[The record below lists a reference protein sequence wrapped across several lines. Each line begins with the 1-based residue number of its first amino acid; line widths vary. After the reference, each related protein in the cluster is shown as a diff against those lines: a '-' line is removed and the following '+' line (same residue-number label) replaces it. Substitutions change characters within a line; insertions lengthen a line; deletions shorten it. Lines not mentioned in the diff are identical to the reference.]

1 MDRDQLVD
9 DLRDYI
15 ASEQGSH
22 EAAIQSLFDGLVRDK
37 EIAGLAARL
46 RLSDDT
52 AFKSVITKISARQ
65 GAFNRLQER
74 LRKLRNERQVNKV
87 PSTRP
92 GKNKG
97 SVLRE
102 LTTLVAAAD
111 LQSAEHLLLTALE
124 EGQDPDYLTLLGR
137 VYTLQHRPVE
147 GARAIQSADAIRRQ
161 QGAFV
166 LDRTVRPDDHNP
178 SAADLDFIQDN
189 ARQFAP
195 LEDETF
201 ELVHLQSANA
211 SVRVEPIARPNVRV
225 MDGVSSGEQPH
236 RANGTK
242 EPKRRLSL
250 SQAGVNSPNR
260 DASTQTHNASV
271 RVDSTTR
278 PNGREVGGA
287 DSAKQLHR
295 ATGTK
300 EPKRRLSLNPARVNS
315 PKSDGSTQADNAGV
329 RVDSTVNTPGN
340 DCSEQAHTLGMPDP
354 SPWSTSPVDSTQ
366 KTDIELPVEPAQE
379 VEVDISAEP
388 LSRFLADEAVFGAL
402 PDSRDLDAFCLDQ
415 IDGEDDSIGMGGMP
429 YSEDADFDPN
439 LAAEL
444 AELELY
450 GTTKA
455 REDKSERDSDYL
467 KDADD
472 EFAFYAFD
480 PDTVFDNDKYQ
491 VETAGGDSEDR
502 ITREERAK
510 QKAVELVYRYD
521 WPHGTLPLI
530 QQIYVM
536 SGWGATRV
544 ALERAIDEGLTP
556 EELVLAAHIKVIWA
570 DNDLYWIAFDS
581 TGSTRL
587 SYHALSWRTALMIV
601 RSFESIPQ
609 VEEIDVLLEQLFEY
623 WYENATLRRVFKA
636 FARYLWYRFGDIDGA
651 LPARQMGDFDSP
663 YQRPGEEYSD
673 LGIPNDL
680 ETAILRELQAYGVP
694 QIKDPQE
701 PSCYFSDL
709 PVGTEEGEVVA
720 STKQQNDQPAE
731 LNGGE
736 VRSDAQVDTP
746 TSELAGEDNRG

>member
-1 MDRDQLVD
+1 MDCDQLVN
-9 DLRDYI
+9 DLRDYM
-15 ASEQGSH
+15 ASEQGSR
-22 EAAIQSLFDGLVRDK
+22 EAAIQSLFEGLVRDS
-37 EIAGLAARL
+37 ELVGLAAHL
-46 RLSDDT
+46 QLSDDT
-52 AFKSVITKISARQ
+52 ALKSVIREISARQ
-65 GAFNRLQER
+65 GAINRLQER
-74 LRKLRNERQVNKV
+74 LRKLRNERQVSQV
-87 PSTRP
+87 VATRP

-97 SVLRE
+97 SLLRE
-102 LTTLVAAAD
+102 LTSLVAAAD
-111 LQSAEHLLLTALE
+111 LQAAERLLLTALE

-166 LDRTVRPDDHNP
+166 LDRTMSPDHHNP
-178 SAADLDFIQDN
+178 SAADLDFIQEN

-201 ELVHLQSANA
+201 EFRHFQTDSA
-211 SVRVEPIARPNVRV
+211 SVRVEPTARPSDRDA
-225 MDGVSSGEQPH
+225 DGAGSGEQPH

-250 SQAGVNSPNR
+250 NPAGVNSPNR

-271 RVDSTTR
+271 RMDSAIR
-278 PNGREVGGA
+278 PNGREVDGA
-287 DSAKQLHR
+287 DNAQQPHR

-300 EPKRRLSLNPARVNS
+300 EPKRRLSLNPAGVNS
-315 PKSDGSTQADNAGV
+315 PKSDASSQTHNAGV
-329 RVDSTVNTPGN
+329 RVDSTVNSPGN
-340 DCSEQAHTLGMPDP
+340 DGNKQAHTLGTPDP
-354 SPWSTSPVDSTQ
+354 SPWSTSPVDSTP
-366 KTDIELPVEPAQE
+366 KAHIDLPAEPAPE
-379 VEVDISAEP
+379 VEVDVSAKP
-388 LSRFLADEAVFGAL
+388 LSRFLADEPVPGAL
-402 PDSRDLDAFCLDQ
+402 SDSRDVDAFYLDQ
-415 IDGEDDSIGMGGMP
+415 IEDDGSIGMGGIP

-455 REDKSERDSDYL
+455 REDKSQRDTEYL

-491 VETAGGDSEDR
+491 VEPAGGDSENR

-530 QQIYVM
+530 QQIYIM

-680 ETAILRELQAYGVP
+680 ETASLRKLQAYGVP
-694 QIKDPQE
+694 QIKDPQA

-709 PVGTEEGEVVA
+709 PVSTEEAEDVA

-731 LNGGE
+731 LNGSE
-736 VRSDAQVDTP
+736 VRSDALVDTP
-746 TSELAGEDNRG
+746 TSELAGHGVRA

>member
-1 MDRDQLVD
+1 MDCDQLVD
-9 DLRDYI
+9 DLRDYM
-15 ASEQGSH
+15 ASEQGSR
-22 EAAIQSLFDGLVRDK
+22 EAAIQSLFEGLVRDS
-37 EIAGLAARL
+37 ELIGLAAHL
-46 RLSDDT
+46 QLSDDT
-52 AFKSVITKISARQ
+52 ALKSVIREISERQ
-65 GAFNRLQER
+65 GVINRLQER
-74 LRKLRNERQVNKV
+74 LRKLRNERQISQVV
-87 PSTRP
+87 STRP
-92 GKNKG
+92 GQNKG
-97 SVLRE
+97 SLLRE

-111 LQSAEHLLLTALE
+111 LQAAERLLLTALE

-166 LDRTVRPDDHNP
+166 LDRTMSPDHHHP
-178 SAADLDFIQDN
+178 SAADLDFIQEN
-189 ARQFAP
+189 ACQFAP

-201 ELVHLQSANA
+201 EFRHFQAGNA
-211 SVRVEPIARPNVRV
+211 TVRVDPTIRPNGRDVG
-225 MDGVSSGEQPH
+225 DASSGEQSH
-236 RANGTK
+236 R
-242 EPKRRLSL
+242 P
-250 SQAGVNSPNR
+250 
-260 DASTQTHNASV
+260 
-271 RVDSTTR
+271 
-278 PNGREVGGA
+278 
-287 DSAKQLHR
+287 
-295 ATGTK
+295 TGTK
-300 EPKRRLSLNPARVNS
+300 EPKRRLSLNPAGVNS
-315 PKSDGSTQADNAGV
+315 PKSDASTQTHNAGV
-329 RVDSTVNTPGN
+329 RVDSTVSTSGN
-340 DCSEQAHTLGMPDP
+340 DCSEQAHTLRTPDP

-366 KTDIELPVEPAQE
+366 KAHIELPAQPVPE
-379 VEVDISAEP
+379 VEVDVAAEP
-388 LSRFLADEAVFGAL
+388 LSRFLADEPVLGVL
-402 PDSRDLDAFCLDQ
+402 SDSRELDAFYLDQ
-415 IDGEDDSIGMGGMP
+415 IDEDDSIGMGAIP

-455 REDKSERDSDYL
+455 GEDKSQRDSDYL
-467 KDADD
+467 KDSDD

-491 VETAGGDSEDR
+491 VEPAGGDSEDR

-510 QKAVELVYRYD
+510 QKAIELVYRYD

-680 ETAILRELQAYGVP
+680 ETASLRKLQAYGVP

-709 PVGTEEGEVVA
+709 PVSTEEGEDVA
-720 STKQQNDQPAE
+720 STKQQNDQATE
-731 LNGGE
+731 LNGSE

-746 TSELAGEDNRG
+746 TSELTGENIRG

>member
-1 MDRDQLVD
+1 MDCDRLVD
-9 DLRDYI
+9 ELRDYMI
-15 ASEQGSH
+15 SEQGSR
-22 EAAIQSLFDGLVRDK
+22 EAAIRSLFEGLVRDN
-37 EIAGLAARL
+37 ELAGLAAHVQS
-46 RLSDDT
+46 SDDT
-52 AFKSVITKISARQ
+52 ALKSVIREISARQ
-65 GAFNRLQER
+65 GVFNRLQER
-74 LRKLRNERQVNKV
+74 LRTLRSERQVNHV
-87 PSTRP
+87 VATRP
-92 GKNKG
+92 GKNKR
-97 SVLRE
+97 SLMRE

-111 LQSAEHLLLTALE
+111 LQAVERMLLTALE

-147 GARAIQSADAIRRQ
+147 AATAIQSADAIRRQ

-166 LDRTVRPDDHNP
+166 LDRTVSPDHHHP
-178 SAADLDFIQDN
+178 SAADLDFIQEN

-201 ELVHLQSANA
+201 ECRHSQTDSA
-211 SVRVEPIARPNVRV
+211 SLRVVPTTRPNGCDVGGAR
-225 MDGVSSGEQPH
+225 SGEQPH
-236 RANGTK
+236 RANGAK

-250 SQAGVNSPNR
+250 NPAGVNSPKR

-271 RVDSTTR
+271 RVDLAIR
-278 PNGREVGGA
+278 PSGREVDGA
-287 DSAKQLHR
+287 DRAQKLHR
-295 ATGTK
+295 ATDTK
-300 EPKRRLSLNPARVNS
+300 EPKRRLSLNLAR
-315 PKSDGSTQADNAGV
+315 
-329 RVDSTVNTPGN
+329 VNTPGN
-340 DCSEQAHTLGMPDP
+340 DGSTQVQPLGSPDHT
-354 SPWSTSPVDSTQ
+354 PWSTSPADSSQ
-366 KTDIELPVEPAQE
+366 KALIELPAEPAPE
-379 VEVDISAEP
+379 VEVDASPEP
-388 LSRFLADEAVFGAL
+388 LSCFLADEPVFGAL
-402 PDSRDLDAFCLDQ
+402 SDSRDLDAFCLDQ
-415 IDGEDDSIGMGGMP
+415 IDGEDDSIGMGAIP

-450 GTTKA
+450 GTMKA
-455 REDKSERDSDYL
+455 REDKSQRDSDYL

-472 EFAFYAFD
+472 ELAFYAFD

-491 VETAGGDSEDR
+491 VEPAEGDSEDR

-510 QKAVELVYRYD
+510 QKAIELVYRYD
-521 WPHGTLPLI
+521 WPHGTLHLI

-544 ALERAIDEGLTP
+544 ALERAINEGLTP
-556 EELVLAAHIKVIWA
+556 GELVLAAHIKVIWA

-636 FARYLWYRFGDIDGA
+636 FARYLWYRFGDIDGV

-663 YQRPGEEYSD
+663 YQRPEEEYSD

-680 ETAILRELQAYGVP
+680 ETGSLRKLQAYGVP

-709 PVGTEEGEVVA
+709 PVETEEGEDVA
-720 STKQQNDQPAE
+720 STKQQNDQPVE
-731 LNGGE
+731 LNGSE
-736 VRSDAQVDTP
+736 VRSDALVDTA
-746 TSELAGEDNRG
+746 TSVLGGQDIRG

>member
-1 MDRDQLVD
+1 MDCDQLVD
-9 DLRDYI
+9 DLRDYM
-15 ASEQGSH
+15 ASEQGSR
-22 EAAIQSLFDGLVRDK
+22 EAAIQSLFEGLVRDS
-37 EIAGLAARL
+37 ELIGLAAHL
-46 RLSDDT
+46 QLSDDT
-52 AFKSVITKISARQ
+52 ALKSVIREFSERQ
-65 GAFNRLQER
+65 GVINRLQER
-74 LRKLRNERQVNKV
+74 LRKLRNERQISQVV
-87 PSTRP
+87 STRP
-92 GKNKG
+92 GQNKG
-97 SVLRE
+97 SLLRE

-111 LQSAEHLLLTALE
+111 LQAAERLLLTALE

-161 QGAFV
+161 QGAFA
-166 LDRTVRPDDHNP
+166 LDRTMSPDHHHP
-178 SAADLDFIQDN
+178 SAADLDFIQEN
-189 ARQFAP
+189 ACQFAP

-201 ELVHLQSANA
+201 EFRHFQAGNA
-211 SVRVEPIARPNVRV
+211 AVRVDPTIRPNGRDVG
-225 MDGVSSGEQPH
+225 DASSGEQSH
-236 RANGTK
+236 RT
-242 EPKRRLSL
+242 
-250 SQAGVNSPNR
+250 
-260 DASTQTHNASV
+260 
-271 RVDSTTR
+271 
-278 PNGREVGGA
+278 
-287 DSAKQLHR
+287 
-295 ATGTK
+295 TGTK
-300 EPKRRLSLNPARVNS
+300 EPKRRLSLNPAGVNS
-315 PKSDGSTQADNAGV
+315 PKSDASTQTHNAGV

-340 DCSEQAHTLGMPDP
+340 AGNDCSEQAHTLRTPDP

-366 KTDIELPVEPAQE
+366 KAHIELPAQPVPE
-379 VEVDISAEP
+379 VEVDVSAEP
-388 LSRFLADEAVFGAL
+388 LSRFLTDEPVLGVL
-402 PDSRDLDAFCLDQ
+402 SDSRELDAFYLDQ
-415 IDGEDDSIGMGGMP
+415 IDEDDSIGMGAIP

-455 REDKSERDSDYL
+455 GEDKSQRDSDYL
-467 KDADD
+467 KDSDD

-491 VETAGGDSEDR
+491 VEPAGGDSEDR

-510 QKAVELVYRYD
+510 QKAIELVYRYN

-636 FARYLWYRFGDIDGA
+636 FARYLWYRFGDIDGT

-680 ETAILRELQAYGVP
+680 ETGSLRKLQAYGVP
-694 QIKDPQE
+694 QVKDPQE
-701 PSCYFSDL
+701 PSCYFSDI
-709 PVGTEEGEVVA
+709 PVNTEEGEDVA
-720 STKQQNDQPAE
+720 SAKQQSDQPAE

-736 VRSDAQVDTP
+736 VRSDALVDTP
-746 TSELAGEDNRG
+746 SSELAAQDIRG

>member
-1 MDRDQLVD
+1 MDCDQLVD
-9 DLRDYI
+9 DLRDYM
-15 ASEQGSH
+15 ASEQGSR
-22 EAAIQSLFDGLVRDK
+22 EAAIQSLFEGLVRDS
-37 EIAGLAARL
+37 ELIGLAAHL
-46 RLSDDT
+46 QLSDDT
-52 AFKSVITKISARQ
+52 ALKSVIREISERQ
-65 GAFNRLQER
+65 GVINRLQER
-74 LRKLRNERQVNKV
+74 LRKLRNERQISQVV
-87 PSTRP
+87 STRP
-92 GKNKG
+92 GQNKG
-97 SVLRE
+97 SLLRE

-111 LQSAEHLLLTALE
+111 LQAAERLLLTALE

-166 LDRTVRPDDHNP
+166 LDRTMSPDHHHP
-178 SAADLDFIQDN
+178 SAADLDFIQEN
-189 ARQFAP
+189 ACQFAP

-201 ELVHLQSANA
+201 EFRHFQTDNA
-211 SVRVEPIARPNVRV
+211 SARVE
-225 MDGVSSGEQPH
+225 
-236 RANGTK
+236 
-242 EPKRRLSL
+242 
-250 SQAGVNSPNR
+250 
-260 DASTQTHNASV
+260 STI
-271 RVDSTTR
+271 R
-278 PNGREVGGA
+278 PNGRDVDGA
-287 DSAKQLHR
+287 GSGEQSHR
-295 ATGTK
+295 PTGTK
-300 EPKRRLSLNPARVNS
+300 EPKRRLSLNPAGVNS
-315 PKSDGSTQADNAGV
+315 PKSDASTQTHNAGV
-329 RVDSTVNTPGN
+329 RVDSTVNTSGN
-340 DCSEQAHTLGMPDP
+340 DCSEQAHTLRTPDP

-366 KTDIELPVEPAQE
+366 KAHIELPAQPVPE
-379 VEVDISAEP
+379 VEVDVAAEP
-388 LSRFLADEAVFGAL
+388 LSRFLADEPVFGVL
-402 PDSRDLDAFCLDQ
+402 SDSRELDAFYLDQ
-415 IDGEDDSIGMGGMP
+415 IDEDDSIGMGAIP

-455 REDKSERDSDYL
+455 GEDKSQRDSDYL
-467 KDADD
+467 KDSDD

-491 VETAGGDSEDR
+491 VEPAGGDSEDR

-510 QKAVELVYRYD
+510 QKAIELVYRYD

-680 ETAILRELQAYGVP
+680 ETASLRKLQAYGVP

-709 PVGTEEGEVVA
+709 PVSTEEGEDVA
-720 STKQQNDQPAE
+720 STKQQNDQATE
-731 LNGGE
+731 LNGSE

-746 TSELAGEDNRG
+746 TSELTGENIRG

>member
-1 MDRDQLVD
+1 MDRDQLVN
-9 DLRDYI
+9 DLRDYM
-15 ASEQGSH
+15 ASEQGSR
-22 EAAIQSLFDGLVRDK
+22 EAAIQSLFEGLVRDS
-37 EIAGLAARL
+37 ELVGLAAHL
-46 RLSDDT
+46 KLSDDT
-52 AFKSVITKISARQ
+52 ALKSVIREISARQ
-65 GAFNRLQER
+65 GVMNRLQER
-74 LRKLRNERQVNKV
+74 LRKLRNERQVSQV
-87 PSTRP
+87 APTRP

-97 SVLRE
+97 SLLRE

-111 LQSAEHLLLTALE
+111 LQAAERLLLTALE

-137 VYTLQHRPVE
+137 VYTLQHRPVD

-166 LDRTVRPDDHNP
+166 LDRTMSPGHHNP
-178 SAADLDFIQDN
+178 SAADLDFIQEN

-201 ELVHLQSANA
+201 EFRNFQTDSA
-211 SVRVEPIARPNVRV
+211 SVRVEPTARPNDREA
-225 MDGVSSGEQPH
+225 DGAGSGKQPH
-236 RANGTK
+236 RENGTK

-250 SQAGVNSPNR
+250 NPAGVNSSNR

-271 RVDSTTR
+271 RVDSAIR
-278 PNGREVGGA
+278 PHGREVAGA
-287 DSAKQLHR
+287 DNAQQLHR

-300 EPKRRLSLNPARVNS
+300 EPKRRLSLNPAGVNS
-315 PKSDGSTQADNAGV
+315 PNSDASTQTHNAGV
-329 RVDSTVNTPGN
+329 RVDSTANSPGN
-340 DCSEQAHTLGMPDP
+340 DGNKQAHTLGTPDP
-354 SPWSTSPVDSTQ
+354 SPWLTSPVDSTQ
-366 KTDIELPVEPAQE
+366 KAHIDLPAEPAPE
-379 VEVDISAEP
+379 VEVDVFAKP
-388 LSRFLADEAVFGAL
+388 LSRFLADEPVSGAL
-402 PDSRDLDAFCLDQ
+402 SDSRDVDAFYLDQ
-415 IDGEDDSIGMGGMP
+415 IEDDGSIGVGDIP

-455 REDKSERDSDYL
+455 REDKSHRDSEYL

-472 EFAFYAFD
+472 EFAFYEFD

-491 VETAGGDSEDR
+491 AEPAGGDSENR

-530 QQIYVM
+530 QQIYIM

-587 SYHALSWRTALMIV
+587 SYHALSWRTALLIV

-680 ETAILRELQAYGVP
+680 ETASLRKLQAYGVP
-694 QIKDPQE
+694 QIKDPQA

-709 PVGTEEGEVVA
+709 PVEAEEGEDVA
-720 STKQQNDQPAE
+720 SAKQQNDQPAE
-731 LNGGE
+731 LNGSE
-736 VRSDAQVDTP
+736 VRSDA
-746 TSELAGEDNRG
+746 

>member
-1 MDRDQLVD
+1 MDCDQLVN
-9 DLRDYI
+9 DLRDYM
-15 ASEQGSH
+15 ASEQGSR
-22 EAAIQSLFDGLVRDK
+22 EAAIQSLFEGLVRDS
-37 EIAGLAARL
+37 ELVGLAAHL
-46 RLSDDT
+46 QLSDDT
-52 AFKSVITKISARQ
+52 ALKSVIREISGRQ
-65 GAFNRLQER
+65 GVINRLQER
-74 LRKLRNERQVNKV
+74 LRKLRNERQVSQAV
-87 PSTRP
+87 PMRP

-97 SVLRE
+97 SLLRE
-102 LTTLVAAAD
+102 LTTLVAAVD
-111 LQSAEHLLLTALE
+111 LQAAERLLLTALE

-166 LDRTVRPDDHNP
+166 LDRTMSPDHHNP
-178 SAADLDFIQDN
+178 SAADLDFVQEN

-201 ELVHLQSANA
+201 EFRHFQTDSA
-211 SVRVEPIARPNVRV
+211 SVRVEPTARPNDRDA
-225 MDGVSSGEQPH
+225 DGAGSGEQPH
-236 RANGTK
+236 RANCTK

-250 SQAGVNSPNR
+250 NPAGVNSLNR
-260 DASTQTHNASV
+260 DASTQTHSASV
-271 RVDSTTR
+271 RVDSAIR
-278 PNGREVGGA
+278 PNGREVDGA
-287 DSAKQLHR
+287 DNAQQLHR

-315 PKSDGSTQADNAGV
+315 PKSDASTQTHNAGI
-329 RVDSTVNTPGN
+329 RVDGSK
-340 DCSEQAHTLGMPDP
+340 QAHTLGTPDP
-354 SPWSTSPVDSTQ
+354 SPWSTSSVDSTQ
-366 KTDIELPVEPAQE
+366 KAHIDLSAEPAPE
-379 VEVDISAEP
+379 VEVDVSAKI
-388 LSRFLADEAVFGAL
+388 LSRFLADEPVPGAL
-402 PDSRDLDAFCLDQ
+402 SDSRDVDAFYLDQ
-415 IDGEDDSIGMGGMP
+415 IEDDGSIGMGDIP

-450 GTTKA
+450 GTTRA
-455 REDKSERDSDYL
+455 REDKSQRDSEYL

-491 VETAGGDSEDR
+491 VEPVGGNSENR

-530 QQIYVM
+530 QQIYIM

-680 ETAILRELQAYGVP
+680 ETASLRELQAYGVP

-709 PVGTEEGEVVA
+709 PGGTEEGEDVA

>member
-1 MDRDQLVD
+1 MDSDQLAND
-9 DLRDYI
+9 IRDYM
-15 ASEQGSH
+15 ASEQSSP
-22 EAAIQSLFDGLVRDK
+22 EAAIQSLFKGLVRDN
-37 EIAGLAARL
+37 ELAAL
-46 RLSDDT
+46 AAHLQLSQDT
-52 AFKSVITKISARQ
+52 ALKSAIREISARQ
-65 GAFNRLQER
+65 GVYDRLQER
-74 LRKLRNERQVNKV
+74 LRKLRNERQV
-87 PSTRP
+87 SLGAATRP
-92 GKNKG
+92 GRNKG
-97 SVLRE
+97 SLLRE

-111 LQSAEHLLLTALE
+111 LQAAERLLLNALE

-161 QGAFV
+161 HGAFV
-166 LDRTVRPDDHNP
+166 FDRTMSPDHYHP
-178 SAADLDFIQDN
+178 SAADLDFIQEN

-201 ELVHLQSANA
+201 EFRHFQTDNA
-211 SVRVEPIARPNVRV
+211 SARVESTIRPNGRDV
-225 MDGVSSGEQPH
+225 DGAGSGEQPH
-236 RANGTK
+236 RVNGTK

-250 SQAGVNSPNR
+250 NPTEVNSPDS

-271 RVDSTTR
+271 RVGSTIR
-278 PNGREVGGA
+278 PNGRDVDGA
-287 DSAKQLHR
+287 DSAQQLHG

-300 EPKRRLSLNPARVNS
+300 EPKRRLSLNPPRVDTPN
-315 PKSDGSTQADNAGV
+315 SDGSTQA
-329 RVDSTVNTPGN
+329 
-340 DCSEQAHTLGMPDP
+340 HTIGTPDP
-354 SPWSTSPVDSTQ
+354 TPWSTSPVDSTE
-366 KTDIELPVEPAQE
+366 KALIELPAELASE
-379 VEVDISAEP
+379 VEVDASTEP
-388 LSRFLADEAVFGAL
+388 LSCFFADEPVLGAL

-415 IDGEDDSIGMGGMP
+415 IDGEDDSIGMGAVP
-429 YSEDADFDPN
+429 YSEDTDFDPN

-455 REDKSERDSDYL
+455 HEDKSQRDSDYL
-467 KDADD
+467 KDSDD

-491 VETAGGDSEDR
+491 VEPAGGDSEDR

-636 FARYLWYRFGDIDGA
+636 FARYLWYRFGDIYGV
-651 LPARQMGDFDSP
+651 LPPRQMGDFDSP

-680 ETAILRELQAYGVP
+680 EIGRLRKLQAYGVP

-709 PVGTEEGEVVA
+709 PIKTEEGEDVT
-720 STKQQNDQPAE
+720 STK
-731 LNGGE
+731 
-736 VRSDAQVDTP
+736 
-746 TSELAGEDNRG
+746 

>member
-1 MDRDQLVD
+1 MDCDQLVD
-9 DLRDYI
+9 DLLDYM
-15 ASEQGSH
+15 ASEQGSR
-22 EAAIQSLFDGLVRDK
+22 EAAIQSLFEGLVRDN
-37 EIAGLAARL
+37 ELAGLAAHV

-52 AFKSVITKISARQ
+52 ALKSVIREISARQ
-65 GAFNRLQER
+65 GVFNRLQER
-74 LRKLRNERQVNKV
+74 LRTLRSERQVSPVVATK
-87 PSTRP
+87 RD
-92 GKNKG
+92 KNKG
-97 SVLRE
+97 SLLRE
-102 LTTLVAAAD
+102 LTTLVTAAD
-111 LQSAEHLLLTALE
+111 LQAAERLLLNALE

-161 QGAFV
+161 RGAFA
-166 LDRTVRPDDHNP
+166 LDRTMSPDHHNP
-178 SAADLDFIQDN
+178 STADLDFIQEN

-201 ELVHLQSANA
+201 DLRHFQTDNA
-211 SVRVEPIARPNVRV
+211 SVRVESTTRPNGCDV
-225 MDGVSSGEQPH
+225 DGAGSGEQPH
-236 RANGTK
+236 R
-242 EPKRRLSL
+242 
-250 SQAGVNSPNR
+250 VN
-260 DASTQTHNASV
+260 
-271 RVDSTTR
+271 
-278 PNGREVGGA
+278 
-287 DSAKQLHR
+287 
-295 ATGTK
+295 GTK
-300 EPKRRLSLNPARVNS
+300 EPKRRLSLNPA
-315 PKSDGSTQADNAGV
+315 G
-329 RVDSTVNTPGN
+329 VNTPGN
-340 DCSEQAHTLGMPDP
+340 DGSKQAHTLGAPDP
-354 SPWSTSPVDSTQ
+354 TPWSTSPVDSTQ
-366 KTDIELPVEPAQE
+366 KALIELPAERAPE
-379 VEVDISAEP
+379 VEVDASTEP
-388 LSRFLADEAVFGAL
+388 LSRFLADEPVFGAL
-402 PDSRDLDAFCLDQ
+402 SDSRDLDAFYLDR
-415 IDGEDDSIGMGGMP
+415 IDEDDSIGMGAIP

-450 GTTKA
+450 DTTKA
-455 REDKSERDSDYL
+455 REDKSQRDSDHL
-467 KDADD
+467 KDAED
-472 EFAFYAFD
+472 EFVFYAFD

-491 VETAGGDSEDR
+491 VEPAGGDSENR
-502 ITREERAK
+502 ITREQRAK

-636 FARYLWYRFGDIDGA
+636 FARYLWYRFGDIDGV
-651 LPARQMGDFDSP
+651 LPARQMGEFDSP

-680 ETAILRELQAYGVP
+680 ETGSLRQLQAYGVP

-709 PVGTEEGEVVA
+709 PVKAEEGEDVA
-720 STKQQNDQPAE
+720 STKQ
-731 LNGGE
+731 
-736 VRSDAQVDTP
+736 
-746 TSELAGEDNRG
+746 

>member
-1 MDRDQLVD
+1 MDCDQLVN
-9 DLRDYI
+9 DLRDYM
-15 ASEQGSH
+15 ASEQGSR
-22 EAAIQSLFDGLVRDK
+22 EAAIQSLFEGLVRDS
-37 EIAGLAARL
+37 ELVGLAAHL
-46 RLSDDT
+46 QLSDDT
-52 AFKSVITKISARQ
+52 ALKSVIREISARQ
-65 GAFNRLQER
+65 GAINRLQER
-74 LRKLRNERQVNKV
+74 LRKLRNERQVSQV
-87 PSTRP
+87 VATRP

-97 SVLRE
+97 SLLRE
-102 LTTLVAAAD
+102 LTSLVAAAD
-111 LQSAEHLLLTALE
+111 LQAAERLLLTALE

-166 LDRTVRPDDHNP
+166 LDRTMSPDHHNP
-178 SAADLDFIQDN
+178 SAADLDFIQEN

-201 ELVHLQSANA
+201 EFRHFQTDSA
-211 SVRVEPIARPNVRV
+211 SVRVEPTARPSDRDA
-225 MDGVSSGEQPH
+225 DGAGSGEQP
-236 RANGTK
+236 
-242 EPKRRLSL
+242 
-250 SQAGVNSPNR
+250 
-260 DASTQTHNASV
+260 
-271 RVDSTTR
+271 
-278 PNGREVGGA
+278 
-287 DSAKQLHR
+287 HR

-300 EPKRRLSLNPARVNS
+300 EPKRRLSLNPAGVNS
-315 PKSDGSTQADNAGV
+315 PKSDASSQTHNAGV
-329 RVDSTVNTPGN
+329 RVDSTVNSPGN
-340 DCSEQAHTLGMPDP
+340 DGNKQAHTLGTPDP
-354 SPWSTSPVDSTQ
+354 SPWSTSPVDSTP
-366 KTDIELPVEPAQE
+366 KAHIDLPAEPAPE
-379 VEVDISAEP
+379 VEVDVSAKP
-388 LSRFLADEAVFGAL
+388 LSRFLADEPVPGAL
-402 PDSRDLDAFCLDQ
+402 SDSRDVDAFYLDQ
-415 IDGEDDSIGMGGMP
+415 IEDDGSIGMGGIP

-455 REDKSERDSDYL
+455 REDKSQRDTEYL

-491 VETAGGDSEDR
+491 VEPAGGDSENR

-530 QQIYVM
+530 QQIYIM

-680 ETAILRELQAYGVP
+680 ETASLRKLQAYGVP
-694 QIKDPQE
+694 QIKDPQA

-709 PVGTEEGEVVA
+709 PVSTEEAEDVA

-731 LNGGE
+731 LNGSE
-736 VRSDAQVDTP
+736 VRSDALVDTP
-746 TSELAGEDNRG
+746 TSELAGHGVRA

>member
-1 MDRDQLVD
+1 MDCDQLIN
-9 DLRDYI
+9 DLRDYM
-15 ASEQGSH
+15 ASEQGSR
-22 EAAIQSLFDGLVRDK
+22 EAAIQSLFEGLVRDS
-37 EIAGLAARL
+37 ELVGLAAHL
-46 RLSDDT
+46 QLSDDT
-52 AFKSVITKISARQ
+52 ALKSVIREISARQ
-65 GAFNRLQER
+65 GVINRLQKR
-74 LRKLRNERQVNKV
+74 LLELRNERQVSQV
-87 PSTRP
+87 VSTRP

-97 SVLRE
+97 SLLRE

-111 LQSAEHLLLTALE
+111 LQAAERLLLTALK
-124 EGQDPDYLTLLGR
+124 EGEDPDYLTLLGR

-147 GARAIQSADAIRRQ
+147 GARAIQSADRIRRQ

-166 LDRTVRPDDHNP
+166 LDRTMSPDHHNP
-178 SAADLDFIQDN
+178 SAADLDFIQEN

-195 LEDETF
+195 LDDETLESRHF
-201 ELVHLQSANA
+201 QTDSA
-211 SVRVEPIARPNVRV
+211 SVRVEPTARPNDREA
-225 MDGVSSGEQPH
+225 DGVGSGEQLY

-250 SQAGVNSPNR
+250 NPAGVNSPNR
-260 DASTQTHNASV
+260 DASTQTRNASG
-271 RVDSTTR
+271 RVDSAIR
-278 PNGREVGGA
+278 PNGREVDGVDNA
-287 DSAKQLHR
+287 QQLHR
-295 ATGTK
+295 ATGTE
-300 EPKRRLSLNPARVNS
+300 EPKRRLSLNPAGVNS
-315 PKSDGSTQADNAGV
+315 PKSDANTQNHNAGAQ
-329 RVDSTVNTPGN
+329 VDSTVNSPDNDGN
-340 DCSEQAHTLGMPDP
+340 KQGHTLGTPDP
-354 SPWSTSPVDSTQ
+354 SPWPSSPVDSTQ
-366 KTDIELPVEPAQE
+366 KVHIDLPAEPDLEA
-379 VEVDISAEP
+379 EVDVSAKP
-388 LSRFLADEAVFGAL
+388 LSRFLADEPVSGAL
-402 PDSRDLDAFCLDQ
+402 SDSRDVDVFYLDQ
-415 IDGEDDSIGMGGMP
+415 IEDDGSIGMGDIP

-455 REDKSERDSDYL
+455 REDKSQRDSEYL

-491 VETAGGDSEDR
+491 VEPAGGDSENR

-530 QQIYVM
+530 QQIYIM

-587 SYHALSWRTALMIV
+587 SYHALSWRTALLIV

-636 FARYLWYRFGDIDGA
+636 FARYLWYRFGDVDGA

-680 ETAILRELQAYGVP
+680 ETVSLRKLQAYGVP
-694 QIKDPQE
+694 QIKDPQA

-709 PVGTEEGEVVA
+709 PVSTEEGVDVA
-720 STKQQNDQPAE
+720 STKHQNDQPAE
-731 LNGGE
+731 LNGSE
-736 VRSDAQVDTP
+736 VRSDVLVDTP
-746 TSELAGEDNRG
+746 NSELAGQGIRG